1 MIDQIRAELFK
12 LRKRKM
18 TWIMII
24 VLAAF
29 LCLIFF
35 AIYGIT
41 ASPPERMPHEGLE
54 TMRNLITFPDAF
66 TMIFSMA
73 QNIGAILLTIIVASS
88 VGNEYGWGT
97 IRQTLIRKG
106 IRYQYVLSKLVA
118 FIVYALIGI
127 VIAFIIGFCL
137 ALLTTQWVNGALN
150 WDFMTVSY
158 VGELFTMYGWTFYG
172 LFVYILL
179 AMLLSIVGRS
189 AIVGIGATLG
199 YYFVES
205 IAISIFNQSGGWLA
219 EIPNYLIGHN
229 ISAILPTTM
238 MQGPFASSGALPST
252 LYASTV
258 LAIYCVVFLGL
269 SLYLFKRRDVTA

>member
-29 LCLIFF
+29 FCLIFF
-35 AIYGIT
+35 AVYGIT

-66 TMIFSMA
+66 KMIFSTA

-106 IRYQYVLSKLVA
+106 IRYQYVASKLVA
-118 FIVYALIGI
+118 FIVYALI

-137 ALLTTQWVNGALN
+137 ALLTTQWINGALN

-172 LFVYILL
+172 LLVYILL
-179 AMLLSIVGRS
+179 AILLSLVGRS
-189 AIVGIGATLG
+189 AIVGIGGTLG

>member
-1 MIDQIRAELFK
+1 LIDQIRAELFK

-29 LCLIFF
+29 FSLIFF
-35 AIYGIT
+35 AVYGIT
-41 ASPPERMPHEGLE
+41 ANPPARMPQETHE

-66 TMIFSMA
+66 KIIFSTA

-97 IRQTLIRKG
+97 IRQTLIRRG

-127 VIAFIIGFCL
+127 VIAFIIGFGL
-137 ALLTTQWVNGALN
+137 ALLTTQWINGTLN

-158 VGELFTMYGWTFYG
+158 IGELFIMYGWTFYG

-179 AMLLSIVGRS
+179 AMLFSIVGRS

-205 IAISIFNQSGGWLA
+205 IAISIFNQSDGWLS

-229 ISAILPTTM
+229 ISAILPTTLM
-238 MQGPFASSGALPST
+238 RGPFASIGILPST
-252 LYASTV
+252 LYASIV

-269 SLYLFKRRDVTA
+269 SLYLIKRRDVTA

>member
-1 MIDQIRAELFK
+1 MIDQIRTELFK

-29 LCLIFF
+29 FGLIFF
-35 AIYGIT
+35 AVYGIT
-41 ASPPERMPHEGLE
+41 TNPPARMPQEGVE

-66 TMIFSMA
+66 KMIFSTA

-118 FIVYALIGI
+118 FVIYALIGI

-137 ALLTTQWVNGALN
+137 ALLTTQWINGVLN

-158 VGELFTMYGWTFYG
+158 IGGLFTMYGWTFYG

-179 AMLLSIVGRS
+179 AMLFSIAGRS

-205 IAISIFNQSGGWLA
+205 IAISIFNQSGGWLS

-229 ISAILPTTM
+229 ISAILPTTL
-238 MQGPFASSGALPST
+238 MQGPFTSSGALPST
-252 LYASTV
+252 LYASIV
-258 LAIYCVVFLGL
+258 LAIYSVVFLGL
-269 SLYLFKRRDVTA
+269 SLYLFKRRDVTV

>member
-35 AIYGIT
+35 AVYGIT
-41 ASPPERMPHEGLE
+41 SSPPERMPHEGLE

-106 IRYQYVLSKLVA
+106 IRYQYVVSKLVA

-137 ALLTTQWVNGALN
+137 ALLTTQWVKGALN

>member
-137 ALLTTQWVNGALN
+137 ALLTTQWVKGALN

-179 AMLLSIVGRS
+179 AMLFSIVGRS

>member
-1 MIDQIRAELFK
+1 MIDQIKAELFK
-12 LRKRKM
+12 LRKRNM
-18 TWIMII
+18 TWIMVI

-29 LCLIFF
+29 FSLIFF
-35 AIYGIT
+35 AVYGIT
-41 ASPPERMPHEGLE
+41 ASPPARMPQEALE
-54 TMRNLITFPDAF
+54 PMRNLITFPDAF
-66 TMIFSMA
+66 KMIFSTA

-97 IRQTLIRKG
+97 IKQVLIRKG
-106 IRYQYVLSKLVA
+106 IRYQYVVSKLVA
-118 FIVYALIGI
+118 FIVCALIGI

-137 ALLTTQWVNGALN
+137 ALLTTQWINGTLN

-158 VGELFTMYGWTFYG
+158 IGELFTMYGWAFYG

-179 AMLLSIVGRS
+179 AILLSLAGRS
-189 AIVGIGATLG
+189 AIAGIGGTLG

-205 IAISIFNQSGGWLA
+205 IAISIFNQSGGWLSK
-219 EIPNYLIGHN
+219 IPNYLIGHN
-229 ISAILPTTM
+229 ISAILPTTL

-252 LYASTV
+252 LYASIV

-269 SLYLFKRRDVTA
+269 SLYLFNRRDVTA

>member
-97 IRQTLIRKG
+97 IRQTLIRRG

-137 ALLTTQWVNGALN
+137 ALLTTQWVKGALN

-179 AMLLSIVGRS
+179 AMLFSIVGRS

>member
-29 LCLIFF
+29 FCLIFF

-41 ASPPERMPHEGLE
+41 ASPPARMPEQALE
-54 TMRNLITFPDAF
+54 PMRNLLTFPDAF
-66 TMIFSMA
+66 KTIFSTA

-97 IRQTLIRKG
+97 IKQTLIRQG
-106 IRYQYVLSKLVA
+106 GRYQYVLSKLAA

-127 VIAFIIGFCL
+127 IIAFAIGFCL
-137 ALLTTQWVNGALN
+137 ALLTTQWINGALN

-158 VGELFTMYGWTFYG
+158 VGELFAMYGWTFYG

-179 AMLLSIVGRS
+179 AILLSLLGRS
-189 AIVGIGATLG
+189 AIVGIGGTLG

-205 IAISIFNQSGGWLA
+205 IAVSIFNQSGGWLA

-229 ISAILPTTM
+229 ITAILPTTLA
-238 MQGPFASSGALPST
+238 QGPFASTGELPST
-252 LYASTV
+252 LYASIV
-258 LAIYCVVFLGL
+258 LGIYCVVFLGV
-269 SLYLFKRRDVTA
+269 SLYLFKRRDITA

>member
-1 MIDQIRAELFK
+1 LIDQIRAELFK
-12 LRKRKM
+12 QNKRKM

-29 LCLIFF
+29 FCLIFF

-41 ASPPERMPHEGLE
+41 TSPPDRMPEQALE

-66 TMIFSMA
+66 KTIFSTA

-97 IRQTLIRKG
+97 IRQVLTRRG
-106 IRYQYVLSKLVA
+106 IRYQYVLSKLAA

-150 WDFMTVSY
+150 WDFMTASY
-158 VGELFTMYGWTFYG
+158 IGELFTMYGWTFYG
-172 LFVYILL
+172 LLVYILL
-179 AMLLSIVGRS
+179 AILLSLVGRS
-189 AIVGIGATLG
+189 AIVGIGGTLG

-229 ISAILPTTM
+229 ITAILPTTL
-238 MQGPFASSGALPST
+238 MQGPFASTGALPST
-252 LYASTV
+252 LYASIV
-258 LAIYCVVFLGL
+258 LAIYCVVFLGA
-269 SLYLFKRRDVTA
+269 SLYLFKRRDITA

>member
-1 MIDQIRAELFK
+1 MIDQIRTELFK

-29 LCLIFF
+29 FSLIFF
-35 AIYGIT
+35 AVYGIT
-41 ASPPERMPHEGLE
+41 ANPPARMPHEGLE

-66 TMIFSMA
+66 KMIFSTA
-73 QNIGAILLTIIVASS
+73 QSIGAILLTIIVASS

-118 FIVYALIGI
+118 FVVYALIGI

-137 ALLTTQWVNGALN
+137 ALLTTQWINGALN
-150 WDFMTVSY
+150 WDFITVSY
-158 VGELFTMYGWTFYG
+158 IAELFIMYGWTFYG

-179 AMLLSIVGRS
+179 AMLFSIVGRS

-205 IAISIFNQSGGWLA
+205 IAISIFNQSGGWLS
-219 EIPNYLIGHN
+219 EIPDYLIGHN
-229 ISAILPTTM
+229 ISAILPATL
-238 MQGPFASSGALPST
+238 MQGPFVSSGALPST
-252 LYASTV
+252 LYASIV
-258 LAIYCVVFLGL
+258 LAIYSVVFLGL
-269 SLYLFKRRDVTA
+269 SLWLFKRRDVTV

>member
-1 MIDQIRAELFK
+1 MIDQIRTELFK

-29 LCLIFF
+29 FCLIFF
-35 AIYGIT
+35 SVYGIT
-41 ASPPERMPHEGLE
+41 ANPPERMPQEGLE

-66 TMIFSMA
+66 KMIFSTA
-73 QNIGAILLTIIVASS
+73 QSIGAILLTIIVASS

-106 IRYQYVLSKLVA
+106 IRYQYVVSKLVA

-137 ALLTTQWVNGALN
+137 ALLTTQWINGALN

-158 VGELFTMYGWTFYG
+158 IGELFTMYGWTFYG

-179 AMLLSIVGRS
+179 AILLSLVGRS
-189 AIVGIGATLG
+189 AIVGIGGTLG

-205 IAISIFNQSGGWLA
+205 IAISIFNQSGGWLS

-229 ISAILPTTM
+229 ISAILPTAM

>member
-41 ASPPERMPHEGLE
+41 ASPPERMPQEGLE

-137 ALLTTQWVNGALN
+137 ALLTTQWINGALN

-158 VGELFTMYGWTFYG
+158 IGELFTMYGWTFYG

-179 AMLLSIVGRS
+179 AMLFSIVGRS
-189 AIVGIGATLG
+189 AIVGIGGTLG

-205 IAISIFNQSGGWLA
+205 IAISIFNQSGGWLS

-229 ISAILPTTM
+229 ISAILPTAM

>member
-118 FIVYALIGI
+118 FVVYALIGI

-158 VGELFTMYGWTFYG
+158 IGELFTMYGWTFYG

-179 AMLLSIVGRS
+179 AMLFSIVGRS

>member
-29 LCLIFF
+29 FCLIFF

-41 ASPPERMPHEGLE
+41 SNPPARMPHEGLE

-137 ALLTTQWVNGALN
+137 ALLTTQWINGALN

-158 VGELFTMYGWTFYG
+158 IGELFTMYGWTFYG

-179 AMLLSIVGRS
+179 AMLFSIVGRS

-205 IAISIFNQSGGWLA
+205 IAISIFNQSGGWLS

-229 ISAILPTTM
+229 ISAILPATM

-252 LYASTV
+252 LYASIT

>member
-41 ASPPERMPHEGLE
+41 ASPPERMPQETLE
-54 TMRNLITFPDAF
+54 PMRNLITFPDAF

-97 IRQTLIRKG
+97 IRQTLIRRG

-118 FIVYALIGI
+118 FIIYALIGI
-127 VIAFIIGFCL
+127 IIAFIIGFCL
-137 ALLTTQWVNGALN
+137 ALLTTQWIDGALN

>member
-1 MIDQIRAELFK
+1 LIDQIRTELFK

-29 LCLIFF
+29 FCLIFF
-35 AIYGIT
+35 SVYGIT
-41 ASPPERMPHEGLE
+41 ANPPERMPQEGLE

-66 TMIFSMA
+66 KMIFSTA
-73 QNIGAILLTIIVASS
+73 QSIGAILLTIIVASS

-106 IRYQYVLSKLVA
+106 IRYQYVVSKLVA

-137 ALLTTQWVNGALN
+137 ALLTTQWINGALN

-158 VGELFTMYGWTFYG
+158 IGELFTMYGWTFYG

-179 AMLLSIVGRS
+179 AILLSLVGRS
-189 AIVGIGATLG
+189 AIVGIGGTLG

-205 IAISIFNQSGGWLA
+205 IAISIFNQSGGWLS

-229 ISAILPTTM
+229 ISAILPTAM

>member
-35 AIYGIT
+35 AVYGIT
-41 ASPPERMPHEGLE
+41 ASPPARMPQEGLE
-54 TMRNLITFPDAF
+54 TMRNLITFPDAS

-137 ALLTTQWVNGALN
+137 ALLTTQLVKGELN

-158 VGELFTMYGWTFYG
+158 IGELFTMYGWTFYG

-179 AMLLSIVGRS
+179 AILLSLVGRS
-189 AIVGIGATLG
+189 AIAGIGGTL
-199 YYFVES
+199 VT
-205 IAISIFNQSGGWLA
+205 
-219 EIPNYLIGHN
+219 
-229 ISAILPTTM
+229 ILWN
-238 MQGPFASSGALPST
+238 
-252 LYASTV
+252 
-258 LAIYCVVFLGL
+258 L
-269 SLYLFKRRDVTA
+269 SLSAFSTNQAGGCPKSRTTL